1 MEKIMTEYLNYLKN
15 TKKSSNNTIQAYRR
29 DLNFFF
35 EYLNKNNMDYLKVSY
50 DDVQKYMEKRQV
62 YQEDLQH

>member
-29 DLNFFF
+29 DLNI
-35 EYLNKNNMDYLKVSY
+35 
-50 DDVQKYMEKRQV
+50 
-62 YQEDLQH
+62 